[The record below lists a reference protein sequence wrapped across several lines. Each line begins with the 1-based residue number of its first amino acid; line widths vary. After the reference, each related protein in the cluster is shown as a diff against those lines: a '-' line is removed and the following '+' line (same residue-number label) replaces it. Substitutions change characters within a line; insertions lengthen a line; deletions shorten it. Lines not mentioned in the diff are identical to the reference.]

1 MDGFMIDIFI
11 TYHQVFYN
19 ETGTCI
25 DRTEQLHYTAFDEKT
40 AETVIESVRH
50 ALVMTGC
57 VVMNIAKVLKPI
69 KEVMER

>member
-11 TYHQVFYN
+11 TYHQEYYD
-19 ETGTCI
+19 ETGLCI
-25 DRTEQLHYTAFDEKT
+25 SRTEQLHYTAFDEKT

-57 VVMNIAKVLKPI
+57 VVLNTVKVLKPI
-69 KEVMER
+69 KEVDK